1 MSHISRML
9 AWNYLRFKGKDTPI
23 SVMITVCFIG
33 IFIGTF
39 ALMMTLIITHGF
51 ETAIHKKMQG
61 INAQAVMYASGNR
74 LSYHELTT
82 VLKKEFGNN
91 LSGISGSCVKQ
102 AIIDH
107 EKTQTVIFLKGI
119 DPLHEATVTNV
130 AEKITTP
137 VNHLPAV
144 QKLTTLI
151 QEKNIIIGYKLAQ
164 QLKVTVGDQITL
176 MFPEAGGKKR
186 ISLREETVTISGIFN
201 IGLEEY
207 DNNFA
212 YTDLNYLNL
221 MFEEEGVDTIALNFA
236 CPHQNFYQKII
247 SLWNNEYNEKQ
258 LITALQGRFPTI
270 TVHSWK
276 DLYPAL
282 VSSLKLEKYVMF
294 LIIALIT
301 LVAAMN
307 MISLLF
313 MQVQQKRHDIAIYL
327 AMGMQQKVI
336 RGIFLRIGLIITCA
350 ASTLGLICAGTL
362 GYFLEHYP
370 FIQLPDVYYISY
382 LPAKVEWELFVIVFA
397 TTILIGFL
405 ATWLPTAQTKRINIA
420 QVLRQL

>member
-1 MSHISRML
+1 MSSISRML
-9 AWNYLRFKGKDTPI
+9 AWNYLRFKGKDTSI
-23 SVMITVCFIG
+23 SVMITICFIG

-61 INAQAVMYASGNR
+61 INAQAIMYSPGNR
-74 LSYHELTT
+74 LSYEQLST
-82 VLKKEFGNN
+82 VLKKEFNKH
-91 LSGISGSCVKQ
+91 LAGISGSAIKQ

-107 EKTQTVIFLKGI
+107 NKTQTVIFLKGI
-119 DPLHEATVTNV
+119 DPKHEATVTNI

-137 VNHLPAV
+137 LTTQPAT
-144 QKLTTLI
+144 QKLATLI

-164 QLKVTVGDQITL
+164 QLNVAVGDQLTL
-176 MFPEAGGKKR
+176 MLPEAGGKKR
-186 ISLREETVTISGIFN
+186 ISLREEIVTVSGIFN

-212 YTDLNYLNL
+212 YTNLAYLNL
-221 MFEEEGVDTIALNFA
+221 IFEEEGVDTISLNFA
-236 CPHQNFYQKII
+236 QPKQSFLQKII
-247 SLWNNEYNEKQ
+247 SLWNNGYNEQ
-258 LITALQGRFPTI
+258 CVITALQNRFPTL
-270 TVHSWK
+270 TVQSWK

-294 LIIALIT
+294 FIIALIT

-327 AMGMQQKVI
+327 AMGMPKKII
-336 RGIFLRIGLIITCA
+336 RGIFLRIGLFITCI
-350 ASTLGLICAGTL
+350 ASTCGLLCAGIL
-362 GYFLEHYP
+362 GYWLEHYP

-382 LPAKVEWELFVIVFA
+382 LPAKIEWELFIIVFA
-397 TTILIGFL
+397 TTMIIGFL